1 MKIFVPA
8 LLVLGITLGAENAA
22 ESASDGPK
30 YTAEGELTLPGN
42 YREWIFLSSGLG
54 MTYGPAAARSRQ
66 GSPLFDN
73 VFVNP
78 GSYREFL
85 KTGKWA
91 NGTAFLLDI
100 RSSKSHGS
108 INKDGHFQKALSG
121 LEAEVKDEHGEWKFY
136 DFPTKNGVPKPSGK
150 LLPATAS
157 CYACHSKNTA
167 VENTFVQFY
176 PVLMEV
182 AERMGT
188 VKKDYV
194 R

>member
-8 LLVLGITLGAENAA
+8 LLILAFALVAL
-22 ESASDGPK
+22 SAPDAPK
-30 YTAEGELTLPGN
+30 YTQDGELTMPSD

-54 MTYGPAAARSRQ
+54 MTYGPAAATARESA
-66 GSPLFDN
+66 LFDN
-73 VFVNP
+73 VFVRPEN
-78 GSYREFL
+78 YREFL
-85 KTGKWA
+85 KTGKWP
-91 NGTAFLLDI
+91 NRSEFVLEI

-108 INKDGHFQKALSG
+108 INEAGHYQTALSG
-121 LEAEVKDEHGEWKFY
+121 LEAEVKDERGEWKFY
-136 DFPTKNGVPKPSGK
+136 DFPVVNGKPKANGK
-150 LLPATAS
+150 LLPATANCYS
-157 CYACHSKNTA
+157 CHTRNTA

-188 VKKDYV
+188 VKKDFV

>member
-8 LLVLGITLGAENAA
+8 LLILGITLVAETAA
-22 ESASDGPK
+22 DAPR
-30 YTAEGELTLPGN
+30 YTPEGELALPGD
-42 YREWIFLSSGLG
+42 YREWVFLSSGLG
-54 MTYGPAAARSRQ
+54 MTYGPAAARARQ

-78 GSYREFL
+78 GSYRQFL
-85 KTGKWA
+85 KTGKWP

-100 RSSKSHGS
+100 RSSESHGS
-108 INKDGHFQKALSG
+108 INKDGHFQTALSG
-121 LEAEVKDEHGEWKFY
+121 LEAEVKDEHGDWKFY
-136 DFPTKNGVPKPSGK
+136 DFPTANGVPKASGR

-157 CYACHSKNTA
+157 CYACHGKNTA

-182 AERMGT
+182 AERIGT